1 METTA
6 KLRHLRQSPRKVRLV
21 ADSIRALPVERALE
35 QLNFST
41 KKAAKP
47 ITKLLNSAIAN
58 AKHNH
63 KLTQDNLFI
72 KEIRV
77 DEGST
82 LKRWR
87 ARAMGRAGAIKKRT
101 SHISIILA
109 EIKVSKET
117 NKIKKGSQ
125 VNTKNKD
132 DKKDVK
138 IVKSLADIKKTDNDS
153 SKEDKNKY
161 NQTQVEKTK
170 GPVST
175 KRKLFSRKS
184 G

>member
-21 ADSIRALPVERALE
+21 ADLIRTLPVERALE
-35 QLNFST
+35 QLKFST
-41 KKAAKP
+41 KKAAQP

-58 AKHNH
+58 AIHNH
-63 KLTQDNLFI
+63 KMSKDNLFI

-77 DEGST
+77 DEGAT

-87 ARAMGRAGAIKKRT
+87 ARAMGRAGAIRKRT
-101 SHISIILA
+101 SHIIITLA
-109 EIKVSKET
+109 EIKAS
-117 NKIKKGSQ
+117 KIK
-125 VNTKNKD
+125 TT
-132 DKKDVK
+132 DKKDDSKSKKEVK
-138 IVKSLADIKKTDNDS
+138 IVKSLADIKKVDKDGN
-153 SKEDKNKY
+153 KEEKNKY

>member
-21 ADSIRALPVERALE
+21 ADLIRTMPVERALE
-35 QLNFST
+35 QLKFST

-58 AKHNH
+58 AIHNY
-63 KLTQDNLFI
+63 KMSKDNLFI

-77 DEGST
+77 DEGAT

-87 ARAMGRAGAIKKRT
+87 ARAMGRAGAIRKRT
-101 SHISIILA
+101 SHISIVLA
-109 EIKVSKET
+109 EIKASKVKST
-117 NKIKKGSQ
+117 
-125 VNTKNKD
+125 
-132 DKKDVK
+132 DKKDDSKSKKDIK
-138 IVKSLADIKKTDNDS
+138 IVKSLADIKKIDKDS
-153 SKEDKNKY
+153 NKEDKNKHS
-161 NQTQVEKTK
+161 QTQVEKTK

>member
-1 METTA
+1 METIA

-21 ADSIRALPVERALE
+21 ADLIRTLPVEHALE
-35 QLNFST
+35 QLSFST

-58 AKHNH
+58 ASHNH
-63 KLTQDNLFI
+63 KMVKDNLFI

-77 DEGST
+77 DEGPT

-101 SHISIILA
+101 SHVSIILA
-109 EIKVSKET
+109 EIKVSQET
-117 NKIKKGSQ
+117 NKKKNSKESS
-125 VNTKNKD
+125 KNKD
-132 DKKDVK
+132 NKDIK
-138 IVKSLADIKKTDNDS
+138 IVKSLADIKKTDKDS
-153 SKEDKNKY
+153 SKEDKNKH